1 MKRAVLFLALISAFH
16 LPFSVLQA
24 QTGLYKRYASRPG
37 VQAYCVERYPL
48 SGGDSACVT
57 LLQTDDSAVY
67 RTLYRELLVLPY
79 TTTRPHVDGTISIES
94 DDLASHPKIP
104 DEALRQMK
112 QKADSLEQHWR
123 ERKHLVVFNADGLP
137 GDRGHYAIYCPSD
150 RMVVLAFLVDGDAES
165 LKVAGH
171 MIATELESK
180 KR

>member
-1 MKRAVLFLALISAFH
+1 MKRLFFCILL
-16 LPFSVLQA
+16 SVLTLTAGA

-67 RTLYRELLVLPY
+67 RTLCRELHELPF
-79 TTTRPHVDGTISIES
+79 TPKRLHINGTIRLEA
-94 DDLASHPKIP
+94 DNLDSHPKIP

-112 QKADSLEQHWR
+112 QKADSLEQHFR
-123 ERKHLVVFNADGLP
+123 ERKHLVSFCVDGLP

-171 MIATELESK
+171 MISTEF
-180 KR
+180 

>member
-67 RTLYRELLVLPY
+67 RTLCRELLVLPY

-94 DDLASHPKIP
+94 DDVASHTKIP
-104 DEALRQMK
+104 DEALQQMK
-112 QKADSLEQHWR
+112 QKADSLQRHWR
-123 ERKHLVVFNADGLP
+123 EHKHLVIFNADGLP

>member
-1 MKRAVLFLALISAFH
+1 MKRILLLFLLAATLSA
-16 LPFSVLQA
+16 SA
-24 QTGLYKRYASRPG
+24 QTGLYKRYASRQN

-48 SGGDSACVT
+48 ASGDSVCVT

-67 RTLYRELLVLPY
+67 RTLCRELHELPF
-79 TTTRPHVDGTISIES
+79 TPKRLHINGTIRLEA
-94 DDLASHPKIP
+94 DNLDSHPKIP

-112 QKADSLEQHWR
+112 QKADSLEQHFR
-123 ERKHLVVFNADGLP
+123 ERKHLVSFCVDGLP

-171 MIATELESK
+171 MISTEF
-180 KR
+180 

>member
-1 MKRAVLFLALISAFH
+1 MKRTALFLAVIFIFQ
-16 LPFSVLQA
+16 FSIFNLQA

-67 RTLYRELLVLPY
+67 RTLCRELHELPY
-79 TTTRPHVDGTISIES
+79 TTKRLHIDGTISIES

-104 DEALRQMK
+104 DEAMRQMK

-150 RMVVLAFLVDGDAES
+150 RMVVLAFLVDGDDES

-171 MIATELESK
+171 MISSEFK
-180 KR
+180 Q